1 MHKRKGRNPSKIS
14 LNLLKRC
21 VFLIHWRCCTIYETH
36 RRRVKA
42 MVFQIMTELEEKEQR
57 QKLRD
62 AWPHRKFTLTSSSSW
77 IIPSVVNGF
86 TKMKTTMALRMA
98 RPKCHQYS
106 HLAAKARDNGNSPL
120 PTQNGPVLPLK
131 ESGPPKA
138 WCKVSALLYNTAFFR
153 LLTIDHR
160 GEG

>member
-106 HLAAKARDNGNSPL
+106 HLAAKARDNGKL
-120 PTQNGPVLPLK
+120 T
-131 ESGPPKA
+131 
-138 WCKVSALLYNTAFFR
+138 TAHPERACVASQGIRSSKSLMQSKRSTLQHCF
-153 LLTIDHR
+153 LSTTYHR
-160 GEG
+160 S